1 MHVCNKK
8 NARQKKKALIVQRTP
23 TKQLIRGSGVK
34 SSKQAKQLTVINSRI
49 EDQMST
55 KQHNQEHK

>member
-1 MHVCNKK
+1 MQQEECKT
-8 NARQKKKALIVQRTP
+8 KKKALIVQRTP
-23 TKQLIRGSGVK
+23 TKQLIRGLGVK